1 MKDKWYFTI
10 ILVIIWSDVF
20 FHIKQPFQLHSQ
32 SSHNSS
38 SRFIVVVNG
47 AVVVVELWTL
57 WVVVVEVVDVFVS
70 SVETVVVGFGVGP
83 VAKWTAVIMRATIVV
98 TEVMK
103 ERVNS
108 AIIRRRRFMFRKLIL
123 VSEDLDELTMK
134 LLLPNNFGDCQILQE
149 SVNLAVN
156 R

>member
-1 MKDKWYFTI
+1 
-10 ILVIIWSDVF
+10 
-20 FHIKQPFQLHSQ
+20 
-32 SSHNSS
+32 
-38 SRFIVVVNG
+38 
-47 AVVVVELWTL
+47 
-57 WVVVVEVVDVFVS
+57 
-70 SVETVVVGFGVGP
+70 
-83 VAKWTAVIMRATIVV
+83 MRATIVV

-108 AIIRRRRFMFRKLIL
+108 AITRRRLFIFRKLIC
-123 VSEDLDELTMK
+123 VSEDLDEQTKK